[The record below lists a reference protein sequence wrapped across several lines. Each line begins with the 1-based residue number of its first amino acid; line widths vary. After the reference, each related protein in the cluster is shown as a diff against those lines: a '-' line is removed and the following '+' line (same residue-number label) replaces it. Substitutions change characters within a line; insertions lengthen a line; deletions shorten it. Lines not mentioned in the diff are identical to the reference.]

1 MKYFKSLPL
10 ISVTNG
16 INSQVYRNLMTR
28 LSVKPSVLKNPLV
41 YYSYDIK
48 DGDTPEIIAHKYY
61 GDSYRYW
68 IVLFSNEYLDPQWD
82 WPMKSQALEQY
93 IVDKYV
99 ALGISPTDTKSYQKI
114 ITQHNSVTGETTTN
128 TVEISQEEYD
138 TLSTSNDS
146 YSFAGETV
154 SVSITKKI
162 QTYYEYELELN
173 EAKRNIKLLNRDYVS
188 QLESEF
194 TSLLS

>member
-16 INSQVYRNLMTR
+16 NNSQVYRNLMTR
-28 LSVKPSVLKNPLV
+28 LSVKPSVLENPLV

-48 DGDTPEIIAHKYY
+48 EGDTPEIIANKYY

-68 IVLFSNEYLDPQWD
+68 IVLFSNQYLDPQWD
-82 WPMKSQALEQY
+82 WPLKSSALEQY
-93 IVDKYV
+93 IQDKYDN
-99 ALGISPTDTKSYQKI
+99 LNISPTDTKSYQKI
-114 ITQHNSVTGETTTN
+114 LTQYNSTSGENTTTK
-128 TVEISQEEYD
+128 VEISQDEYNS
-138 TLSTSNDS
+138 LSPSNNT
-146 YSFAGETV
+146 YTIGGEGV
-154 SVSITKKI
+154 SVSITKNI

-173 EAKRNIKLLNRDYVS
+173 ESKRNIKLLNRDYVP

-194 TSLLS
+194 ISLLS